1 LKAVRRVVV
10 RVRPVLGAAALRHAM
25 PGPGAPK
32 SRQSRGSQCEFW
44 QNQRS
49 PLDAPSSSK
58 LSQEIPTS
66 NGKQSEYCDKPRVL
80 FPPPPSSVFGSRRRL
95 SILFPRPT
103 SACFVSSA
111 VRACLGL
118 SAFALSICLSKPP
131 PPSPTRI
138 HTHTK
143 HHRHETPFQT
153 GADSTECSLA
163 DRFSALDP
171 SAEDCSMDASGSEYS
186 SDENVGYP
194 LEHLDM
200 PHAVPESLRDE
211 APLDID
217 QDMEDVMPELTLP
230 TRSQSA
236 SRSRSE
242 NGDARVSR
250 LHPPMSEIPQHQHDQ
265 HHVELNALRCLGLKM
280 MLSNLS
286 TSNNNNNS
294 TNASVAS
301 NKPNYSYPGVN
312 DRAKT
317 ALLPIRQP
325 SVQSV

>member
-1 LKAVRRVVV
+1 MKRNFGSLN
-10 RVRPVLGAAALRHAM
+10 LAALDLN
-25 PGPGAPK
+25 
-32 SRQSRGSQCEFW
+32 S
-44 QNQRS
+44 
-49 PLDAPSSSK
+49 
-58 LSQEIPTS
+58 
-66 NGKQSEYCDKPRVL
+66 
-80 FPPPPSSVFGSRRRL
+80 
-95 SILFPRPT
+95 
-103 SACFVSSA
+103 
-111 VRACLGL
+111 
-118 SAFALSICLSKPP
+118 
-131 PPSPTRI
+131 
-138 HTHTK
+138 
-143 HHRHETPFQT
+143 PFQT

>member
-118 SAFALSICLSKPP
+118 SA
-131 PPSPTRI
+131 
-138 HTHTK
+138 
-143 HHRHETPFQT
+143 PFQT

>member
-118 SAFALSICLSKPP
+118 SAFALSICF
-131 PPSPTRI
+131 
-138 HTHTK
+138 
-143 HHRHETPFQT
+143 PFQT

>member
-111 VRACLGL
+111 VRA
-118 SAFALSICLSKPP
+118 
-131 PPSPTRI
+131 
-138 HTHTK
+138 
-143 HHRHETPFQT
+143 PFQT